1 MTRRND
7 RYLDSPSGDDAE
19 SAKQA
24 IKQFS
29 CPSNSR
35 IPVKERV
42 VRLGQQC
49 TLDNKAVATDAEA
62 QVTGTLGAVSARNVS
77 TEKCDSSVGRKI
89 CWMVVVVVLVVV
101 VLLLNPTI

>member
-77 TEKCDSSVGRKI
+77 TEKCDSSVRCVGGVAGKSAG
-89 CWMVVVVVLVVV
+89 WWW
-101 VLLLNPTI
+101 